1 MDNCPNFR
9 QQGGYQSRSGGT
21 IKHNLLFR
29 SGSLAELSDSDLQR
43 LADLNLSIII
53 DFRRDSE
60 VQQNPYHLP
69 ANLADKQKQL
79 TVAPGSLAAAFE
91 KGCATHS
98 AQYMIDV
105 NRTLALDHKEVFS
118 DFLHE
123 VLNVED
129 GGLLFHCNAGKDRT
143 GIAAALI
150 LMALDIPREQIIED
164 YLLTGEYFVPE
175 EQAPMV
181 LQRLKDFDNDIDIE
195 KGSTMEALLPLMS
208 VRREYIQ
215 SALDAVDAV
224 YGNESNYLSE
234 ALNFDSKKQQALRV
248 KYLD

>member
-9 QQGGYQSRSGGT
+9 QLGGYQSRSGGT
-21 IKHNLLFR
+21 VKHNLLFR

-60 VQQNPYHLP
+60 VQQNPYRLP

-91 KGCATHS
+91 KGCATHA
-98 AQYMIDV
+98 AQYMVDV
-105 NRTLALDHKEVFS
+105 NRTLALEHRDAFS

-123 VLNVED
+123 ALNVEN

-150 LMALDIPREQIIED
+150 LMALDIPREQIIGD

-175 EQAPMV
+175 EQAPTV
-181 LQRLKDFDNDIDIE
+181 LQRLKDFDDDIDIE
-195 KGSTMEALLPLMS
+195 KGSAMEALLPLMS

-215 SALDAVDAV
+215 SALDAVDTV